1 MRGRR
6 LARLRRLLAARP
18 LLARPARGAQQVVRR
33 VDQADMAEG
42 LREIAEQAACL
53 RIVFLREQA
62 ETGGNATHDG
72 DAAAYGSLMLKRAV
86 EDYKRMRGTDEPVF
100 FDRGIAELVGYFRLK
115 GLPVPPDVASAGH
128 EYRSNRLVFLTPPWQ
143 AIYRQ
148 DAERRLD
155 WAEAVRTFELIRDAY
170 AEAGYRPLEV
180 PHDTVA
186 RRVSFIL
193 AEVDAEED
201 EA

>member
-1 MRGRR
+1 MYQANYFIISGGPGSGKTSIIEK
-6 LARLRRLLAARP
+6 LAAR
-18 LLARPARGAQQVVRR
+18 GFTTV
-33 VDQADMAEG
+33 AETG
-42 LREIAEQAACL
+42 RAI
-53 RIVFLREQA
+53 LREQA
-62 ETGGNATHDG
+62 EAGGNATHDG
-72 DAAAYGSLMLKRAV
+72 DAAAYGGLMLKRAV
-86 EDYKRMRGTDEPVF
+86 ADYKRMRGADEPVF

-148 DAERRLD
+148 DAERRQE
-155 WAEAVRTFELIRDAY
+155 WPEAVRTFELVRDAY
-170 AEAGYRPLEV
+170 VEAGYRPLEV